1 MKKKEQICVKTI
13 MEQLCNIEHN
23 ISDVDFI
30 KLKEKYHLI
39 MAILWIKEK
48 YTMILDNYSDFVLE
62 MKEMQEKLSK
72 AQEDEMVSVGKK
84 AIVTFNRR
92 LSNLLCSVRMYIDQ
106 TQHELSSLG
115 LEECTK
121 DDFHGYTAEQYDN
134 SVCYQIMELLR
145 NYIQHQGLVV
155 DRISFIN
162 PFFDNNKEEYIFLVI
177 DIAYKRLR
185 DIEKYEKK
193 ILLDNVLKDMN
204 VDTFNLLWF
213 IDEYVKGLEIVHK
226 KLIEKLSKVILDAQ
240 LEIEQILK
248 KVYSQIPSEI
258 GVFGQE
264 DEFLLQYNYVVHAL
278 SIPHISDCLEGKKY
292 FKSSDR
298 LKGNFRKDTIKYNM

>member
-1 MKKKEQICVKTI
+1 MGKNEQICVKTI
-13 MEQLCNIEHN
+13 MEQLCNIEHS
-23 ISDVDFI
+23 ISDVDFL

-39 MAILWIKEK
+39 MTILWIKEK
-48 YTMILDNYSDFVLE
+48 YIMVLDNYQDFVLE
-62 MKEMQEKLSK
+62 MREVQERLAKV
-72 AQEDEMVSVGKK
+72 QEDEIVSVGKK

-115 LEECTK
+115 LEACTK
-121 DDFHGYTAEQYDN
+121 DDFHEYTAELYDN

-155 DRISFIN
+155 DRISFIR
-162 PFFDNNKEEYIFLVI
+162 PFFENKEEYIFLVI
-177 DIAYKRLR
+177 DIAYSRLR

-193 ILLDNVLKDMN
+193 IFLDNILKDMN

-213 IDEYVKGLEIVHK
+213 IDEYVKGLERVHE
-226 KLIEKLSKVILDAQ
+226 KLMDKLSKTISDAQ
-240 LEIEQILK
+240 LEIELILK
-248 KVYSQIPSEI
+248 RVYSQIPSEI

-264 DEFLLQYNYVVHAL
+264 DEFLLQYNYVAQA
-278 SIPHISDCLEGKKY
+278 SSFPHIADCLEGKKY

-298 LKGNFRKDTIKYNM
+298 VKGNFQKYTIRYNM